1 MPEGWDKVFEKG
13 ILDFQNNIQ
22 PNSLSALSIVIHP
35 EFRGKGL
42 SERMV
47 NEMKSLAIKSK
58 FKNMVA
64 PVRPSLKSM
73 YPLIPIE
80 EYIKWKSIAGT
91 PFDPWIRIH
100 IKAGASIIKVAE
112 KSMVIPA
119 SIKEWEEWTGMKLL
133 SSGSYV
139 INEGLVPLEVDMSAN
154 KGVYIEP
161 NVWMRHYVD

>member
-1 MPEGWDKVFEKG
+1 WDKVFEKTLIDIFLTFHG
-13 ILDFQNNIQ
+13 D
-22 PNSLSALSIVIHP
+22 SLSALSIVIHP
-35 EFRGKGL
+35 ELRGKGL

-139 INEGLVPLEVDMSAN
+139 INEGL
-154 KGVYIEP
+154 
-161 NVWMRHYVD
+161 

>member
-1 MPEGWDKVFEKG
+1 VDKASLPEGWDKAVEEG
-13 ILDFQNNIQ
+13 ILDFQKNIQ

-35 EFRGKGL
+35 ECRGQVL
-42 SERMV
+42 SERLG
-47 NEMKSLAIKSK
+47 NDMKSLAIKSR
-58 FKNMVA
+58 FNNMVDR
-64 PVRPSLKSM
+64 VRIYLISM

-80 EYIKWKSIAGT
+80 EYIELKSIAGT
-91 PFDPWIRIH
+91 PFHPWIRIH

-154 KGVYIEP
+154 KGV
-161 NVWMRHYVD
+161 

>member
-1 MPEGWDKVFEKG
+1 
-13 ILDFQNNIQ
+13 
-22 PNSLSALSIVIHP
+22 
-35 EFRGKGL
+35 
-42 SERMV
+42 MV

-119 SIKEWEEWTGMKLL
+119 SIKEWEEWTGKIGRASCRERVEM
-133 SSGSYV
+133 
-139 INEGLVPLEVDMSAN
+139 
-154 KGVYIEP
+154 
-161 NVWMRHYVD
+161 